1 MNIGILINSHK
12 KNVESL
18 NKTLESINHPNKLV
32 VVAGSD
38 FNSTFRRQNSQF
50 IQVVQNSFYFTG
62 LIEIVSNP
70 IFIESWTHVL
80 TISDDME
87 LGKNTLE
94 LCQLAD
100 PNVDA
105 TSANIQSNLVLYKKD
120 YLFSKKNFILDQAHL
135 SKMNVKQN
143 ENILYQ
149 LAKNKQLFPAAKI
162 LSLDNKKNYF
172 PALQII
178 QEKKLESKSSSAV
191 DMNKIFEFYTHDEFL
206 YSWSIKEPEAQVL
219 FNCVQKIQAK
229 KIVVVGVFKGV
240 STKVILQAIGDRE
253 FDYIINID
261 PFFKN
266 YHAGGSYYDDFMAA
280 MKNVYNGEII
290 VLKGFASSL
299 GKETTK
305 FTQDDVSKI
314 PEYRLAEI
322 NEQIDLCFIDG
333 DHHFPTCLEDFK
345 LIWKKIRKNG
355 IVLLHDVTNQ
365 GWKNELQGLL
375 DYIMTLP
382 DAKLNIFY
390 GIDGMGIVE
399 KI

>member
-1 MNIGILINSHK
+1 MNIGFLVNGRSLDVTKSLKNYSRKLIIFGDSHK
-12 KNVESL
+12 RIEHES
-18 NKTLESINHPNKLV
+18 
-32 VVAGSD
+32 
-38 FNSTFRRQNSQF
+38 NSTK
-50 IQVVQNSFYFTG
+50 IIGVQRNNCFLTA
-62 LIEIVSNP
+62 IAEVVSNP
-70 IFIESWTHVL
+70 DLISDWTHIL
-80 TISDDME
+80 TIDDSMQ

-94 LCQLAD
+94 LCRVAD
-100 PNVDA
+100 PTIEA
-105 TSANIQSNLVLYKKD
+105 TAAVPDGLYNLVLYKKE
-120 YLFSKKNFILDQAHL
+120 YLFSLKEHILTQSPKEENF
-135 SKMNVKQN
+135 
-143 ENILYQ
+143 LYQ
-149 LAKNKQLFPAAKI
+149 KSQNKQLFPAAKI
-162 LSLDNKKNYF
+162 LSLGNKKNYF

-178 QEKKLESKSSSAV
+178 QEKNLESKSSSAV

-261 PFFKN
+261 PFFKD